1 MQKQVFDEN
10 GRLYGEYIP
19 DTAGFK
25 IKTLNLPSSWEYIY
39 QNRDILMKVD
49 QFGPV
54 YAQANPPADVM
65 IFKRES
71 GQKFSNW
78 LVWIKQEGKE
88 AFNNFFRPVLN
99 CAESGAEPDDLSIT
113 FLPEKAV
120 YEFSHQGLKVKTE
133 FAIPLKGK
141 EIVMKLLITNEG
153 NTDTDLKLKPF
164 LIPYCNEA
172 QLAPWDKNEWY
183 LRTGFGNEDGKG
195 IFWTQ
200 LLNPSGDKSKRRT
213 LVMLTDKENLDKTEV
228 SLEKFVGNGSIYC
241 PEYAISGELRIDADR
256 ENGYGEYC
264 EDAQIYAYPPVYAME
279 YNWHLNAGET
289 KELTQV
295 LSMPSNEADGSMP
308 KRSTVLKTSDWF
320 YEEKYSQKI
329 KEVEDFYKDLCN
341 INKIKTP
348 DELFNYY
355 SNYWLPIQM
364 YWVASLDRGWPS
376 GMRGTRDSAND
387 YAALIYTDLKSC
399 REVLCTMLSCQ
410 RTDGW
415 FPRQYSAA
423 GRKGKHDLRPYAD
436 GGAALLE
443 FFYKYITYSDDDS
456 IIDLK
461 LPWLDSDEEA
471 TVWEHIIRTME
482 YYISEENIGEH
493 GLCKIR
499 GGDWLDP
506 INLAGL
512 EGRGESVMITC
523 QIILALGYMAE
534 LCAKYGRNTE
544 RIEVYKA
551 LIPEFKK
558 NLCDHAMNKK
568 GYFNSVFNDNGIWV
582 FSDCDY
588 DGQERP
594 CAPANWY
601 TVISCTPNKEELDGV
616 FKVMDL
622 LRSEFGY
629 RVYYPPYSPEKPM
642 EKIGRSTSGDVPE
655 FMAENGNVYNHG
667 SHGFL
672 ARALSKA
679 GKGDELYDVMKWM
692 LPCYQ
697 EKHPT
702 YKALTAPYAMINCY
716 QELPGFKHRGML
728 SFLTGTVA
736 MCVRG
741 VYEWMCGIETV
752 TGGIEISPCIPKEW
766 NELTFF
772 MQYKGKTLD
781 VSITRTGEEA
791 LILNGKAINKSEPK
805 FNKYNCYYAVSD
817 KDLTEGNNTIN
828 ITL

>member
-1 MQKQVFDEN
+1 MQKQIFDEN

-19 DTAGFK
+19 DTAGFT

-39 QNRDILMKVD
+39 QNKDILMKVD

-54 YAQANPPADVM
+54 YAQANPPTDIM
-65 IFKRES
+65 LFKREA

-78 LVWIKQEGKE
+78 IVWIKQEGQK
-88 AFNNFFRPVLN
+88 AFNNFFRPVID
-99 CAESGAEPDDLSIT
+99 CEESGSQPNDLSIT
-113 FLPEKAV
+113 FLPQKAV
-120 YEFSHQGLKVKTE
+120 YEFSYQGLKVKTE
-133 FAIPLKGK
+133 YAIPLKGK
-141 EIVMKLLITNEG
+141 EIVMKLSVTNLG
-153 NTDTDLKLKPF
+153 DTDTDLKLKPF
-164 LIPYCNEA
+164 LVPYCNEA

-183 LRTGFGNEDGKG
+183 LRTGFGNEDDKG

-200 LLNPSGDKSKRRT
+200 LLNPSGDKTKRRT
-213 LVMLTDKENLDKTEV
+213 LVMLADKKNLEKAEV
-228 SLEKFVGNGSIYC
+228 SLEKFVGNGSVYC
-241 PEYAISGELRIDADR
+241 PEYAVSGELRIDGNR

-279 YNWHLNAGET
+279 YNWHLDAGET
-289 KELTQV
+289 KELVQV
-295 LSMPSNEADGSMP
+295 LSMPSNEADGNMP
-308 KRSTVLKTSDWF
+308 KLSQVLAAGEWLEPD
-320 YEEKYSQKI
+320 KYCQKI
-329 KEVEDFYKDLCN
+329 NEVEAFYNELCS

-355 SNYWLPIQM
+355 ANYWLPVQM

-387 YAALIYTDLKSC
+387 FAAEVYYDLESC
-399 REVLCTMLSCQ
+399 RDVICTMLSCQ

-436 GGAALLE
+436 GGVFFLE
-443 FFYKYITYSDDDS
+443 LFYKYMVLSQDDAF
-456 IIDLK
+456 IDLK
-461 LPWLDSDEEA
+461 LPWLDSDEES
-471 TVWEHIIRTME
+471 TVWEHVLKTIN
-482 YYISEENIGEH
+482 YYIADENIGEH

-506 INLAGL
+506 IANAGL
-512 EGRGESVMITC
+512 EGRGESVTITC
-523 QIILALGYMAE
+523 QTIIALGYMIE
-534 LCAKYGRNTE
+534 LCQKYNRNTE
-544 RIEVYKA
+544 YIDIFNMYITK
-551 LIPEFKK
+551 FKE
-558 NLCDHAMNKK
+558 NLCEHAINKK

-588 DGQERP
+588 DGKERP
-594 CAPANWY
+594 YGTANWY
-601 TVISCTPNKEELDGV
+601 AVASCAAPKDKLDSV
-616 FKVMDL
+616 FNIMNSLK
-622 LRSEFGY
+622 SEFGY
-629 RVYYPPYSPEKPM
+629 RIYYPPFSPEKPM

-672 ARALSKA
+672 VRALAKA
-679 GKGDELYDVMKWM
+679 GMGNELYDVMKWM

-702 YKALTAPYAMINCY
+702 YKAMTAPYAVINCY

-728 SFLTGTVA
+728 SFLSGTVA
-736 MCVRG
+736 MCIRG
-741 VYEWMCGIETV
+741 IYEWMCGIDSV
-752 TGGIEISPCIPKEW
+752 VDGIEISPCIPDAWDEIS
-766 NELTFF
+766 FS
-772 MQYKGKTLD
+772 MRYKDKVLD
-781 VSITRTGEEA
+781 VTISRSGEEA
-791 LILNGKAINKSEPK
+791 LILNGKPITKSEPK

-817 KDLTEGNNTIN
+817 KDLLEGNNKID